1 MTQITPRE
9 KFVFTFARDEKGQ
22 DMKYRFMLT
31 LSRRLGEKIGDEF
44 IAQRLNAALTTLDG
58 VDAVNVSNSRY
69 SVEII
74 LARTFDPDEIIEEIK
89 KRLTNDI
96 LSDIYVPKLIS

>member
-9 KFVFTFARDEKGQ
+9 KFVFTFARDEKGE

-44 IAQRLNAALTTLDG
+44 IAKRLETALATLDG
-58 VDAVNVSNSRY
+58 IDAIHASNSRY

-74 LARTFDPDEIIEEIK
+74 LARTFDADEVIEEIK
-89 KRLTNDI
+89 RRLVNDV
-96 LSDIYVPKLIS
+96 LSEIIRPTLIS